1 MLRVSFN
8 NTHTTGVI
16 SGNADSNTIVP
27 YPADVNQVNI
37 KDVNIISL
45 NPNSNE
51 NTQAYV
57 RGIIFES
64 TGIRILLH
72 ANGSTSQVY
81 TIRYSVYYV

>member
-1 MLRVSFN
+1 MMRVLFN
-8 NTHTTGVI
+8 NTHITGTI
-16 SGNADSNTIVP
+16 GGNTDSNTLIP
-27 YPADVNQVNI
+27 YPANINQANI

-57 RGIIFES
+57 RGISFES

-72 ANGSTSQVY
+72 TNGSTSQAY
-81 TIRYSVYYV
+81 TIRYSAYYV